1 MTLVRHKNTRPIGFK
16 SLNTIRFVQPNKKTA
31 IEVLGYFA
39 ALIVGVVLGL
49 VGGGGSILTVPI
61 LVYLLAINPITATA
75 YSLFVVGVSALVGA
89 IRNIQKGLVDMRT
102 ALVFSV
108 PALTGVYL
116 ARRYVL
122 PAIPEELFSM
132 GDFLVTKEVGIMAF
146 FGVIMLVASFS
157 MIRNNVAEGDPNQ
170 PVQYNYT
177 LIILEGLA
185 VGLITGLVGA
195 GGGFLIIPALVLLAR
210 LPMKTAVATSLL
222 IIAVKSLIGFLGDVA
237 NLNIDWPFLLQ
248 FTALSVIG
256 IFIGVYLNK
265 YIDGKKLKRGFGYFV
280 LIMALYI
287 IYMEFS

>member
-1 MTLVRHKNTRPIGFK
+1 M
-16 SLNTIRFVQPNKKTA
+16 
-31 IEVLGYFA
+31 
-39 ALIVGVVLGL
+39 
-49 VGGGGSILTVPI
+49 
-61 LVYLLAINPITATA
+61 VYLLSINPITATA
-75 YSLFVVGVSALVGA
+75 YSLFVVGVAALVGA
-89 IRNIQKGLVDMRT
+89 IQNIRKGLVDFRT
-102 ALVFSV
+102 ALVFSI
-108 PALTGVYL
+108 PAFTGVYI

-122 PAIPEELFSM
+122 PAIPDELFSI
-132 GDFLVTKEVGIMAF
+132 GDFLVTKEIGIMVF
-146 FGVIMLVASFS
+146 FGLIMLVASFS

-177 LIILEGLA
+177 LIILEGLV

-222 IIAVKSLIGFLGDVA
+222 IIAVKSLIGFLGDVT
-237 NLNIDWPFLLQ
+237 NLEIDWPFLLK

>member
-1 MTLVRHKNTRPIGFK
+1 M
-16 SLNTIRFVQPNKKTA
+16 
-31 IEVLGYFA
+31 
-39 ALIVGVVLGL
+39 VLGL
-49 VGGGGSILTVPI
+49 VGGGGSILTVPVM
-61 LVYLLAINPITATA
+61 VYLLSINPITATA
-75 YSLFVVGVSALVGA
+75 YSLFVVGVAALVGA
-89 IRNIQKGLVDMRT
+89 IQNIRKGLVDFRT
-102 ALVFSV
+102 ALVFSI
-108 PALTGVYL
+108 PAFTGVYI

-122 PAIPEELFSM
+122 PAIPDELFSI
-132 GDFLVTKEVGIMAF
+132 GDFLVTKEIGIMVF
-146 FGVIMLVASFS
+146 FGLIMLVASFS

-177 LIILEGLA
+177 LIILEGLV

-222 IIAVKSLIGFLGDVA
+222 IIAVKSLIGFLGDVT
-237 NLNIDWPFLLQ
+237 NLEIDWPFLLK

>member
-1 MTLVRHKNTRPIGFK
+1 M
-16 SLNTIRFVQPNKKTA
+16 
-31 IEVLGYFA
+31 
-39 ALIVGVVLGL
+39 
-49 VGGGGSILTVPI
+49 
-61 LVYLLAINPITATA
+61 VYLLSINPITATA
-75 YSLFVVGVSALVGA
+75 YSLFVVGVAALVGA
-89 IRNIQKGLVDMRT
+89 IQNIRKGLVDFRT
-102 ALVFSV
+102 ALVFSI
-108 PALTGVYL
+108 PAFTGVYI

-122 PAIPEELFSM
+122 PAIPDELFSI
-132 GDFLVTKEVGIMAF
+132 GDFLVTKEVGIMVF
-146 FGVIMLVASFS
+146 FGLIMLVASFS

-177 LIILEGLA
+177 LIILEGLV

-222 IIAVKSLIGFLGDVA
+222 IIAVKSLIGFLGDLA
-237 NLNIDWPFLLQ
+237 NLEIDWPFLLK